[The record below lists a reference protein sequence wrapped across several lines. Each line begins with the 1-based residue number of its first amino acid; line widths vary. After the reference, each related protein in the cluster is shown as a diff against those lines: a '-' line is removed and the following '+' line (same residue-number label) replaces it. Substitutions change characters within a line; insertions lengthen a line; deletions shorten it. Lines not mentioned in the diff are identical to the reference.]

1 MAMSGESYRIGNET
15 CESSTSEEES
25 HDDLVKKINNES
37 LVLKHRTKESS
48 ASHNMACSGSSE
60 DEKINSDDSDV
71 SIIKKNER
79 MQKDFVLKWG
89 INRYKSQIHQ
99 EILEERK
106 KKSGEKWKGY
116 VKNDKK
122 KKAVEEIGSNVKFGE
137 KWKGYVKNDKK
148 KKAVEEI
155 GSNVKKS

>member
-1 MAMSGESYRIGNET
+1 
-15 CESSTSEEES
+15 
-25 HDDLVKKINNES
+25 
-37 LVLKHRTKESS
+37 
-48 ASHNMACSGSSE
+48 
-60 DEKINSDDSDV
+60 
-71 SIIKKNER
+71 

-137 KWKGYVKNDKK
+137 KRKGYVKNDKK

-155 GSNVKKS
+155 GSNVKNSKNTVL